1 MADARPATAGTSFL
15 VGHGSKLRPMPAK
28 HVTIAPRFNG
38 PPNSGNGGYVCG
50 LLAREIAG
58 ASQASLRAPP
68 PLGKELRIEW
78 ADDGSVKL
86 YDGDALLGKAHAAEF
101 ALAPPPAPSLE
112 QARAA
117 AKRYVGLRDHRYT
130 TCFTCGPGRPAHDGL
145 HLYTG
150 RVEDRDMVACTWTPT
165 PDLDGGD
172 GRVAPEF
179 IHAALDCPSYWA
191 LPRAGSMAALLARL
205 TASID
210 ADELPRIGEELI
222 VAAWP
227 LGSDGRKHR
236 AATAIYRADGSL
248 VARAEAL
255 WIEPRA

>member
-1 MADARPATAGTSFL
+1 MTI
-15 VGHGSKLRPMPAK
+15 K

-38 PPNSGNGGYVCG
+38 PPSSGNGGYVCG
-50 LLAREIAG
+50 LLAREIDGPSEAT
-58 ASQASLRAPP
+58 LRAPP
-68 PLGKELRIEW
+68 PLSKALRITRAAE
-78 ADDGSVKL
+78 GQVQL
-86 YDGDALLGKAHAAEF
+86 HDGDALLGEAHAVTF
-101 ALAPPPAPSLE
+101 TLAPPAAPTIE
-112 QARAA
+112 EARAA

-130 TCFTCGPGRPAHDGL
+130 TCFTCGPGRPRHDGL

-150 RVEDRDMVACTWTPT
+150 PVENRDMVACTWRPT
-165 PDLDGGD
+165 SDLDRGD
-172 GRVAPEF
+172 HRVAPEF

-191 LPRAGSMAALLARL
+191 LPKAGTMAALLARL

-210 ADELPRIGEELI
+210 GEAPRIGEELI

-236 AATAIYRADGSL
+236 GASAVYRADGEV

-255 WIEPRA
+255 WIEPKSG